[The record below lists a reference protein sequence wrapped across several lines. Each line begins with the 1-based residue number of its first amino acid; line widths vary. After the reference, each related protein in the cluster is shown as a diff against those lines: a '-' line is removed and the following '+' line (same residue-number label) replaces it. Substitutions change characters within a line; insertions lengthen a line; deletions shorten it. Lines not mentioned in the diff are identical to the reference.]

1 MKRTLLD
8 MVQEILSDMDSDLVE
23 SIFDT
28 VESEQVV
35 TILKST
41 YYAMMSNRDWPHLR
55 RSIQISSS
63 LDPNRPTHMKLQ
75 DGIKELCFIKY
86 NKEKLDATRKD
97 FGDVKYLQPDHF
109 LHKTNNEDSSSA
121 NVKIVKDFGGIDILV
136 RTDRAP
142 SYYTSF
148 DDKYVVF
155 DSYDSEVDTT
165 LQESKVQAMA
175 YVMPTWVSG
184 DSFIP
189 DLPENAFTILV
200 EEAKSKASYKLRQQ
214 MDEKAEQE
222 AARQNRWMS
231 RKARKVSGGLKY
243 PDYGRK
249 GRK

>member
-1 MKRTLLD
+1 

-184 DSFIP
+184 DGFIP